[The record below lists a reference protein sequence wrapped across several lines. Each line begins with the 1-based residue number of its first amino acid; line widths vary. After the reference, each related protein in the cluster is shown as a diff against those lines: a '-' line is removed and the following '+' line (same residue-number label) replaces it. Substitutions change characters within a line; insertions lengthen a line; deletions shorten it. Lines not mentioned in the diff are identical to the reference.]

1 MPSASKTSPFADAQA
16 RQVAGTQGMRL
27 FLLSLGVLFGASLIG
42 YVSILIMAWDKKPDL
57 PPLPATL
64 WLSTLLLV
72 ISSVTM
78 QTAVVSARRGNR
90 ALLPVAMLATTALGL
105 GFLGAQIFCWI
116 AWARPMRDALD
127 STEQT
132 FLLTS
137 FYVLTGLHALHVI
150 GGLVPLTVVTVRALC
165 GRYSP
170 EDNAGV
176 VYTAMYWHFLDG
188 VWLVLFMTLL
198 IGT

>member
-42 YVSILIMAWDKKPDL
+42 YVSILIMAWGEKPDL

-105 GFLGAQIFCWI
+105 AEDLAVAQ
-116 AWARPMRDALD
+116 P
-127 STEQT
+127 
-132 FLLTS
+132 
-137 FYVLTGLHALHVI
+137 
-150 GGLVPLTVVTVRALC
+150 
-165 GRYSP
+165 
-170 EDNAGV
+170 
-176 VYTAMYWHFLDG
+176 
-188 VWLVLFMTLL
+188 
-198 IGT
+198 